1 VALQVLYAA
10 DLAEAARSA
19 PPPVAEEVFEG
30 VAANFDLQEGA
41 RLFATEL
48 VSGVLRHRA
57 EIDARIAACAR
68 NWRVDRMAAVDRNIL
83 RLATYE
89 LAFTGTPP
97 AVALDEAVELARDFG
112 SERSPA
118 FVNGVLDAVA
128 RSESPVGDANAA
140 GGEDLP

>member
-1 VALQVLYAA
+1 MSGVRPVARRQSRRVALQVLYAA

-68 NWRVDRMAAVDRNIL
+68 NWRVDRMAAAGSRRGGRDLHAR
-83 RLATYE
+83 RSRR
-89 LAFTGTPP
+89 TGIRG
-97 AVALDEAVELARDFG
+97 LHQR
-112 SERSPA
+112 
-118 FVNGVLDAVA
+118 
-128 RSESPVGDANAA
+128 
-140 GGEDLP
+140 